1 MTRTIDLVNCI
12 VYFVYRP
19 IRDID
24 VELTNYISLF
34 DHFGRNNEH
43 HTTYRDIEID
53 RATLN
58 QLPVNGDVSN

>member
-1 MTRTIDLVNCI
+1 MIRTIDLMNCI

-34 DHFGRNNEH
+34 GHLDEMMSTILQMHGSKWLFSS
-43 HTTYRDIEID
+43 I
-53 RATLN
+53 
-58 QLPVNGDVSN
+58 V